1 MKSYISKWLG
11 VVVFISAVLVSGG
24 YAQNTKTNPTPSQQ
38 VKMIDSF
45 DQKTPKIEY
54 LPYRGET
61 VINQEGYGIYWDKA
75 DVQLSRV
82 TLREAD
88 KALRIQ
94 YDLPPFY
101 PWGNWLSIR
110 KEFKSSLDLNGYT
123 GLELDVNVEIPSN
136 ALLRIT
142 LADVE
147 KLKDA
152 GKHGAD
158 ELFWLDFDPGVLG
171 NGTKKWG
178 TLRAPFKDFY
188 LSYGD
193 GVRHNDGQIDL
204 SKIVAYEINIVSK
217 SGEHPKGVILVNSLR
232 AFKNKK

>member
-11 VVVFISAVLVSGG
+11 VVVFISAVLVISG

-38 VKMIDSF
+38 VKMIDAF
-45 DQKTPKIEY
+45 DQKTPKMEY

-82 TLREAD
+82 TLRETD

-101 PWGNWLSIR
+101 PWGNWGSIR
-110 KEFKSSLDLNGYT
+110 KEFKSPLDLSKYT
-123 GLELDVNVEIPSN
+123 GLELYIKVEIPSN
-136 ALLRIT
+136 AQLRIT
-142 LADVE
+142 LADVQN
-147 KLKDA
+147 LKDA
-152 GKHGAD
+152 EKHGAD
-158 ELFWLDFDPGVLG
+158 ELWWIDFDPGVLK
-171 NGTKKWG
+171 NATQKWV

-188 LSYGD
+188 KSWGD
-193 GVRHNDGQIDL
+193 GTRHNNGQKDL
-204 SKIVAYEINIVSK
+204 SMIVAYEINLVSP
-217 SGEHPKGVILVNSLR
+217 SGEHPKGVIWVNSLH
-232 AFKNKK
+232 AFK

>member
-11 VVVFISAVLVSGG
+11 FVVFISAVLVSGG

-38 VKMIDSF
+38 VKMIDAF
-45 DQKTPKIEY
+45 DQKTPKMEY

-101 PWGNWLSIR
+101 PWGNWASIR
-110 KEFKSSLDLNGYT
+110 KEFKSPMDLSDYT
-123 GLELDVNVEIPSN
+123 GLELDVKVEIPSN
-136 ALLRIT
+136 AILRIT

-147 KLKDA
+147 NLKDA

-158 ELFWLDFDPGVLG
+158 ELWWFDFDPGVLK
-171 NGTKKWG
+171 NATKKWV
-178 TLRAPFKDFY
+178 TIRAPFKDFY
-188 LSYGD
+188 LSWGD
-193 GVRHNDGQIDL
+193 GTRRNNGQKDL
-204 SKIVAYEINIVSK
+204 SMIVGYEVNIVSK
-217 SGEHPKGVILVNSLR
+217 NSEYPRGSILVNSLR